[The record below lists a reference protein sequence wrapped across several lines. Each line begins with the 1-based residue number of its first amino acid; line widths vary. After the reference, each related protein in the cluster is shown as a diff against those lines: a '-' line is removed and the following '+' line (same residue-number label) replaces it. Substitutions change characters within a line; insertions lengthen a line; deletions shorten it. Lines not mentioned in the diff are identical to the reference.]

1 MGFRFW
7 LGIEVKGFRV
17 LMLRGLRF
25 SDLVCYAAGGLG
37 ARGSGFTGCFLLAV
51 NSTFQLLG
59 FL

>member
-37 ARGSGFTGCFLLAV
+37 ARVQALRVVSYWL
-51 NSTFQLLG
+51 
-59 FL
+59 